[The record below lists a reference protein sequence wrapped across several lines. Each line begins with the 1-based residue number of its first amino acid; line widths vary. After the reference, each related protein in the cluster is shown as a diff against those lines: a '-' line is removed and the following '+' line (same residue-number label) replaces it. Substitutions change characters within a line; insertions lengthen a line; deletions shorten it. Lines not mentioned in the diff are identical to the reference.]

1 MARKSKKNPPA
12 PAPAGPV
19 PGSASLPPEVL
30 AALGHPVKQPETR
43 TLRHEGVGAIIA
55 AGWRLAF
62 RPGEGS
68 LRRHMAAQF
77 YPWKVGGVVL
87 AAGVVAARAAEVS
100 ATHGLMLALATGAGA
115 WAALRVLSTVK
126 ARRWKA
132 TKLASEWAEI
142 DPAHARV
149 CSWAAGLWL
158 VAVILIS
165 PATLTAWWW
174 AGLVGLLALLA
185 LGSRFWAHHRVPRV
199 LAVAEE
205 ELAPPPP
212 PGEHP
217 IARQWRTTVASS
229 QGPLPGT
236 KLTDL
241 TEQPYGVRGRLHLVR
256 ARQTITSV
264 RAAIGY
270 IATGLGVSE
279 ADILIEH
286 TEPTEE
292 HPKPDSSIL
301 DIKIVTVGLLSKK
314 VPLEAGRLD
323 ISDDGEVHI
332 RLGPYADGDG
342 QARYRLYTADSM
354 WSGFVAGST
363 GSGKSGLIDNL
374 ALGAWETKNT
384 VVFYLDPKN
393 GGSSPRIFDRAHWA
407 VPNDPATWDRL
418 LSGLVEL
425 VEARGLENSARLKT
439 SGFTP
444 SFARPGVLVIVDE
457 CHAVINADNAYRWGR
472 IAREGRAAGVALV
485 LASQIYGLDS
495 FGGSD
500 AVRAN
505 VTAGNTVAL
514 RVSRNQAS
522 MIADITLDPSA
533 LPKITGVG
541 LTAEGRDVAF
551 RAAWAPNEVTAA
563 LMDAALE
570 GAPQELD
577 ALAAGALDAGSGG
590 LYRRRHEIAAQQVAD
605 AEERLAAYET
615 GRTPGAREAT
625 APQVALA
632 NFVNPSLDNLP
643 TSIDPALLTD
653 RDLGLGILAEAGRD
667 PHERLLARWSGAA
680 KRVLEL
686 LIECGALR
694 RGEIEKR
701 VREAE
706 ECSRATVSRALDDLA
721 EAGVIEALPNRG
733 GWQLAA

>member
-1 MARKSKKNPPA
+1 MARKSKKNPP
-12 PAPAGPV
+12 PAAARGPV
-19 PGSASLPPEVL
+19 PGSAPLPPEVL
-30 AALGHPVKQPETR
+30 AALGHPVREEPR
-43 TLRHEGVGAIIA
+43 TLEPEGVGAILA
-55 AGWRLAF
+55 AGWKMAF

-68 LRRHMAAQF
+68 LRVHMRAQF
-77 YPWKVGGVVL
+77 YPWKVGATIL
-87 AAGVVAARAAEVS
+87 AAGAVAARAAEVS
-100 ATHGLMLALATGAGA
+100 ATHGLMLALASGAGA
-115 WAALRVLSTVK
+115 WAALKVLSTVK
-126 ARRWKA
+126 ARRWRA
-132 TKLASEWAEI
+132 TKLASEWAEV
-142 DPAHARV
+142 DPAHARL
-149 CSWAAGLWL
+149 CSAAAGVWL
-158 VAVILIS
+158 IAVILIS
-165 PATLTAWWW
+165 PSTLAAWWW

-185 LGSRFWAHHRVPRV
+185 LGSRFWAHHRIPRV
-199 LAVAEE
+199 LAAAEQ

-236 KLTDL
+236 KLSDL

-301 DIKIVTVGLLSKK
+301 DIKVVTVGLLSEK

-323 ISDDGEVHI
+323 IEGGQVHI

-342 QARYRLYTADSM
+342 QARYRLYTDDSM

-363 GSGKSGLIDNL
+363 GSGKSGLIDAL
-374 ALGAWETKNT
+374 ALGAWETGST
-384 VVFYLDPKN
+384 VVLYLDPKN

-444 SFARPGVLVIVDE
+444 TAERPGVLVIVDE
-457 CHAVINADNAYRWGR
+457 CHAVITADTAYRWGR

-505 VTAGNTVAL
+505 VTSGNTVAL

-551 RAAWAPNEVTAA
+551 RAAWAPHEVTAA

-605 AEERLAAYET
+605 AQERLAAYEA
-615 GRTPGAREAT
+615 GRTPSARQAT

-632 NFVNPSLDNLP
+632 NFVNPSLENLP
-643 TSIDPALLTD
+643 ASIDPALLSD
-653 RDLGLGILAEAGRD
+653 ADLGLGILAEVGRD
-667 PHERLLARWSGAA
+667 PHERLLAAWSGAA
-680 KRVLEL
+680 RAVLQV
-686 LIECGALR
+686 LIEHGSLR
-694 RGEIEKR
+694 RGEIEQQ
-701 VREAE
+701 VMEAE
-706 ECSRATVSRALDDLA
+706 QCSRATVARAMEDLA
-721 EAGVIEALPNRG
+721 ESGAIEALPKRK
-733 GWQLAA
+733 GWQLTA

>member
-1 MARKSKKNPPA
+1 MARKSKKTTPAA
-12 PAPAGPV
+12 PAPGT
-19 PGSASLPPEVL
+19 ASLPPEVL
-30 AALGHPVKQPETR
+30 AALGQQPAKPEPHTFKS
-43 TLRHEGVGAIIA
+43 EGVGGLIA
-55 AGWRLAF
+55 AGWKLAF

-77 YPWKVGGVVL
+77 YPWKVGGLVL

-100 ATHGLMLALATGAGA
+100 VTHAMVAALATGAGA
-115 WAALRVLSTVK
+115 WAALRVLRTTK
-126 ARRWKA
+126 ARKHRA

-158 VAVILIS
+158 LAVILIS
-165 PATLTAWWW
+165 PSTLAAWWW
-174 AGLVGLLALLA
+174 TGLVGLLALLA

-199 LAVAEE
+199 LAAVDEAV
-205 ELAPPPP
+205 APPPP

-217 IARQWRTTVASS
+217 MARKWRTQVASG

-236 KLTDL
+236 KLTGL
-241 TEQPYGVRGRLHLVR
+241 TEEPYGVRGRLHLVPG
-256 ARQTITSV
+256 RQTIGSV
-264 RAAIGY
+264 RAALGY
-270 IATGLGVSE
+270 IATGLGVAE
-279 ADILIEH
+279 ADILVEH
-286 TEPTEE
+286 VEPTEDE
-292 HPKPDSSIL
+292 PKPDSSVL
-301 DIKIVTVGLLSKK
+301 DIKIVTVGLLNTK
-314 VPLEAGRLD
+314 VPLTSGRLD
-323 ISDDGEVHI
+323 VSEDGEVHI

-363 GSGKSGLIDNL
+363 GSGKSGLIDGL
-374 ALGAWETKNT
+374 ALAAWETKNT
-384 VVFYLDPKN
+384 VVLYLDPKN

-407 VPNDPATWDRL
+407 IPNDPDTWEAL
-418 LSGLVEL
+418 LNGLVEL

-439 SGFTP
+439 SGFAP

-472 IAREGRAAGVALV
+472 VAREGRAAGVALV

-551 RAAWAPNEVTAA
+551 RAAWAPNETTAA
-563 LMDAALE
+563 LMDAALD

-590 LYRRRHEIAAQQVAD
+590 LYSRRHEIAQQQVVD
-605 AEERLAAYET
+605 AEERLAAYEA
-615 GRTPGAREAT
+615 GRTPAAREAT

-653 RDLGLGILAEAGRD
+653 ADLGLGILKQVNAD
-667 PHERLLARWSGAA
+667 PHQALLATWSGAA

-686 LIECGALR
+686 LIDRGVAK
-694 RGEIEKR
+694 RGEIEKH
-701 VREAE
+701 VMDTE

-721 EAGVIEALPNRG
+721 EAEVIEALPNRR

>member
-1 MARKSKKNPPA
+1 MARKSKKNAPTPA
-12 PAPAGPV
+12 PAP
-19 PGSASLPPEVL
+19 ASLPPEVL
-30 AALGHPVKQPETR
+30 TALGQPTHQEPR
-43 TLRHEGVGAIIA
+43 TFQSEGVGAIIA
-55 AGWRLAF
+55 AGWRAVF

-77 YPWKVGGVVL
+77 YPWKVGATVL

-100 ATHGLMLALATGAGA
+100 ATHAMVTAVATGAGA
-115 WAALRVLSTVK
+115 WVALRLLRTLK
-126 ARRWKA
+126 ARQWRA
-132 TKLASEWAEI
+132 TRLASEWAEV

-149 CSWAAGLWL
+149 CAAAAGVWL
-158 VAVILIS
+158 IAIILIQ
-165 PATLTAWWW
+165 PATLAAWWW

-199 LAVAEE
+199 LAAVEAE
-205 ELAPPPP
+205 APPPP

-217 IARQWRTTVASS
+217 VARKWRIRVACG

-241 TEQPYGVRGRLHLVR
+241 TEEPYGVRGRLHLVP
-256 ARQTITSV
+256 ARQTINSV
-264 RAAIGY
+264 RAALGY
-270 IATGLGVSE
+270 VATGLGVDE

-286 TEPTEE
+286 VEPTEDE
-292 HPKPDSSIL
+292 PKPDSSVL

-323 ISDDGEVHI
+323 VDDDGQVHI

-384 VVFYLDPKN
+384 VVLYLDPKN
-393 GGSSPRIFDRAHWA
+393 GGSSPRIFDRAHWSI
-407 VPNDPATWDRL
+407 PNDPETWEAL
-418 LSGLVEL
+418 LNGLVEL

-551 RAAWAPNEVTAA
+551 RAAWAPNETTAA

-590 LYRRRHEIAAQQVAD
+590 LYSRRHEIAAQQVAN
-605 AEERLAAYET
+605 AEERLAAYEA
-615 GRTPGAREAT
+615 GRVPAAREKT

-653 RDLGLGILAEAGRD
+653 TDLGLGILAEANRD
-667 PHERLLARWSGAA
+667 PHEALLATWSGAA

-686 LIECGALR
+686 LIEHGTLR

-701 VREAE
+701 VRASE

-721 EAGVIEALPNRG
+721 EAGVIEPLPNRG

>member
-1 MARKSKKNPPA
+1 MARKSKKTPPTPA
-12 PAPAGPV
+12 PVAPA
-19 PGSASLPPEVL
+19 LPPEVL
-30 AALGHPVKQPETR
+30 AALGQQPTR
-43 TLRHEGVGAIIA
+43 EEPRTFKTEGVGAIIA
-55 AGWRLAF
+55 AGWKLAF
-62 RPGEGS
+62 RPGENS

-77 YPWKVGGVVL
+77 YPWKVGATVL
-87 AAGVVAARAAEVS
+87 AAGVVAARIAEVS
-100 ATHGLMLALATGAGA
+100 GTHAILMALAAGAGS
-115 WAALRVLSTVK
+115 WAALRVLRTTK
-126 ARRWKA
+126 ARKHRA

-158 VAVILIS
+158 TAVILIQPS
-165 PATLTAWWW
+165 TLPVWWW
-174 AGLVGLLALLA
+174 SGLVGLLALLA
-185 LGSRFWAHHRVPRV
+185 LGSRFWAHHRLPRV
-199 LAVAEE
+199 LAQVEE
-205 ELAPPPP
+205 EAPPPP
-212 PGEHP
+212 LGEHP
-217 IARQWRTTVASS
+217 MARKWRTRVASG
-229 QGPLPGT
+229 QGSLPGT

-241 TEQPYGVRGRLHLVR
+241 TEEPYGVRGRLHLVPG
-256 ARQTITSV
+256 RQTIGSV
-264 RAAIGY
+264 RAALGY
-270 IATGLGVSE
+270 VATGLGVDE

-286 TEPTEE
+286 VEPTEDE
-292 HPKPDSSIL
+292 PKPDSSIL
-301 DIKIVTVGLLSKK
+301 DVKIVTVGLLNKK

-323 ISDDGEVHI
+323 VNEDGEVHI

-354 WSGFVAGST
+354 WGGFVAGST

-374 ALGAWETKNT
+374 ALAAWETKNT
-384 VVFYLDPKN
+384 IVIYLDPKN

-407 VPNDPATWDRL
+407 IPNDPNTWDKL
-418 LSGLVEL
+418 IDGLVEL

-444 SFARPGVLVIVDE
+444 SKQRPGVLVIVDE
-457 CHAVINADNAYRWGR
+457 CHAVINSDNAYRVGR
-472 IAREGRAAGVALV
+472 IAREGRAAGVAMV

-551 RAAWAPNEVTAA
+551 RAAWAPNETTAA
-563 LMDAALE
+563 LMDAALD

-590 LYRRRHEIAAQQVAD
+590 LYSRRHEIAEQQILD
-605 AEERLAAYET
+605 AEERLAAYEA
-615 GRTPGAREAT
+615 GRTPAAREAT

-632 NFVNPSLDNLP
+632 NFVNPSLDDLP
-643 TSIDPALLTD
+643 ASIDPALLADT
-653 RDLGLGILAEAGRD
+653 DLGLGILKQVNTD
-667 PHERLLARWSGAA
+667 PHESLLARWSGAA

-686 LIECGALR
+686 LID
-694 RGEIEKR
+694 RGVVKRGDIEKH
-701 VREAE
+701 VMETE

-721 EAGVIEALPNRG
+721 EAEVIEPLPKRG
-733 GWQLAA
+733 GWQLCA